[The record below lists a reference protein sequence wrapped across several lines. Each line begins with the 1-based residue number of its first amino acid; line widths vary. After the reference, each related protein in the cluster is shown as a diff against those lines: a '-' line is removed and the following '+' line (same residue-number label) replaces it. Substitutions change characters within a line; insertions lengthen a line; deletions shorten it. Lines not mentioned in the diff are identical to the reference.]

1 MVSHII
7 CVCIYILVVER
18 FNSLPYSLLCHIL
31 SFLTTEQAVATTT
44 LSKRW
49 KSLWTVVPV
58 LDFQYIERQNLKVLN
73 QYHSNDVTFIQF
85 VCRVFTFHKP
95 VPPKKF
101 SLQVHNKHVLHQ
113 IHAHVLT
120 WISYAIEHGLEELEL
135 CLSLTTP
142 LQLPNSIFS
151 CTSLKALVLTGK
163 ILVNFPLESFHFPN
177 LKCFGI
183 KDYSDCICKLLQA
196 LPNVQILRLHFT
208 KVLSLIK
215 YLFRLF

>member
-73 QYHSNDVTFIQF
+73 QYHGNRVTFIQF
-85 VCRVFTFHKP
+85 VCRVFTLRKP
-95 VPPKKF
+95 IPVKKF
-101 SLQVHNKHVLHQ
+101 SLQVHNQHVLYQ
-113 IHAHVLT
+113 IHALVLT
-120 WISYAIEHGLEELEL
+120 WISYAIEHDLEELEL
-135 CLSLTTP
+135 CLSLTTS

-151 CTSLKALVLTGK
+151 WTSLKALVLTSK

-177 LKCFGI
+177 LKFFGI
-183 KDYSDCICKLLQA
+183 EDYRDCICKLLQA
-196 LPNVQILRLHFT
+196 PPNVQTLR
-208 KVLSLIK
+208 
-215 YLFRLF
+215 